1 MATVGAGLG
10 RRIGSDVLSYV
21 RELPILAI
29 SGLKARVRGN
39 RIGVP
44 LYCCRA
50 CGFATTASWRNA
62 VTAHDVGSPHCPGE
76 LEMTVSFSG
85 RPPDSDVG
93 HERMTG
99 KRSAGARHDPAVGPA
114 QDPA

>member
-1 MATVGAGLG
+1 V
-10 RRIGSDVLSYV
+10 
-21 RELPILAI
+21 
-29 SGLKARVRGN
+29 GN

-62 VTAHDVGSPHCPGE
+62 VVAHDVGSPYCAGE
-76 LEMTVSFSG
+76 LEMVVSFSG
-85 RPPDSDVG
+85 RPPDSDL
-93 HERMTG
+93 ERERVASD
-99 KRSAGARHDPAVGPA
+99 RSGGSERRDPAVGPA

>member
-1 MATVGAGLG
+1 M
-10 RRIGSDVLSYV
+10 
-21 RELPILAI
+21 
-29 SGLKARVRGN
+29 GN

-62 VTAHDVGSPHCPGE
+62 VTAHDVGSPYCAGE
-76 LEMTVSFSG
+76 LEMVVSFSE
-85 RPPDSDVG
+85 RPPDPG
-93 HERMTG
+93 LGRMTG
-99 KRSAGARHDPAVGPA
+99 KRSAVEAHDPAVGPA